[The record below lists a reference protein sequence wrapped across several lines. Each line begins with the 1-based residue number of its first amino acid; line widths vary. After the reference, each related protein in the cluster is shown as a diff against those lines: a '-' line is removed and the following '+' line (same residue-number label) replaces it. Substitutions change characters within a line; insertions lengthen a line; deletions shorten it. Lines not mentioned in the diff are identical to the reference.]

1 MMRHLVL
8 PYQVSQRWL
17 PEIQGLEIYED
28 SISRGYYYRGKAVPY
43 SITEVVDITK
53 EFVKKRYL
61 DTKHEWQPRGNT
73 VHACMEQFLRGRS
86 FDPGNYKEWT
96 DALIN
101 YDFWDDW
108 EAIATEYK
116 LLDLKN
122 GIAGT
127 ADAIVRHKK
136 DHNKIALVDLKTKK
150 DKISFGDH
158 QMQLGGYLHLI
169 RETFPQLQIN
179 DAYIIYVGKSLV
191 DRQHYNKSKCLDCID
206 LYTGQRRAFLKQQEE
221 F

>member
-1 MMRHLVL
+1 MRHLVQ

-17 PEIQGLEIYED
+17 PEIQGLEKYED
-28 SISRGYYYRGKAVPY
+28 GISRGYFYKGKIVPY
-43 SITEVVDITK
+43 SITQVVDLRSELTK
-53 EFVKKRYL
+53 KIHEK
-61 DTKHEWQPRGNT
+61 TKPEWQPRGNT
-73 VHACMEQFLRGRS
+73 VHDCMEQFLRGRS
-86 FDPGNYKEWT
+86 FDPGIYKEWT
-96 DALIN
+96 DALTS

-116 LLDLKN
+116 LLDLKY

-136 DHNKIALVDLKTKK
+136 DHNRIAIVDLKTKK

-158 QMQLGGYLHLI
+158 KMQIGGYLHLLQQ
-169 RETFPQLQIN
+169 TFPELKIH

-191 DRQHYNKSKCLDCID
+191 DRQHYNREVCIDCID
-206 LYTGQRRAFLKQQEE
+206 LYTGQRRYFINKEEE

>member
-1 MMRHLVL
+1 MMHHLVDT
-8 PYQVSQRWL
+8 YQVSQRWL
-17 PEIQGLEIYED
+17 PEIQGLEKYED
-28 SISRGYYYRGKAVPY
+28 GISRGYYYKGKLVPY
-43 SITEVVDITK
+43 SITEVVDITQ
-53 EFVKKRYL
+53 EFLKKRYL
-61 DTKHEWQPRGNT
+61 ETKHEWQPRGNT

-96 DALIN
+96 DALTT

-127 ADAIVRHKK
+127 ADAIVRNKK

-150 DKISFGDH
+150 DKISFGH
-158 QMQLGGYLHLI
+158 HEMQLGGYLNLI
-169 RETFPQLQIN
+169 RETFPQLKIN

-191 DRQHYNKSKCLDCID
+191 DRQHYNKSECFDCID
-206 LYTGQRRAFLKQQEE
+206 LYTGQRRAFLKQQEA